1 MEDFQVEDLQS
12 LTDEFNRLHSLGIQL
27 LTTLED
33 EVQHAN
39 DMRDKAES
47 DLNDTYAELNDIKQT
62 NKNLSAELAK
72 CQKELELVKLERD
85 ELRGKYDSVRLEL
98 GRSQKKFDDLKNIL
112 TR

>member
-1 MEDFQVEDLQS
+1 MEDFQVEDLQD
-12 LTDEFNRLHSLGIQL
+12 LINDFNRLHSLGIQL

-47 DLNDTYAELNDIKQT
+47 DLNDTYAELNNIKQT
-62 NKNLSAELAK
+62 NKNLSEKLAE